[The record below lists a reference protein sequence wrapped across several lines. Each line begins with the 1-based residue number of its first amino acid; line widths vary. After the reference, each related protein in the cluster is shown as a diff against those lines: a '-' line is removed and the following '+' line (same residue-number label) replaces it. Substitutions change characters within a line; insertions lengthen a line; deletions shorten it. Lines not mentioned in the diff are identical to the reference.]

1 MSGHS
6 RWSTIKRKK
15 ATADAK
21 RGAVFTRVIKE
32 ITVAAR
38 LGGGDPDANPRLRL
52 AIAQARTANMPQA
65 NIDRAIKKGTGELP
79 GVRYESTVYEGY
91 GPGGSAIL
99 MDVLTDNKK
108 RTVADIRH
116 LMSKYGGNLGESGS
130 VAWQFENR
138 GTLTIPVE
146 GVGEDD
152 LFEAAVD
159 YGAEEIEQEDNQFV
173 ISVPAE
179 KVYEL
184 QSILEERD
192 FPIDSV
198 EVGLEPTS
206 TVPVTGS
213 DVRQLLK
220 LLEALDEL
228 EDIQKVYANCDIAE
242 EELASIDRTPA

>member
-6 RWSTIKRKK
+6 KWSSIKRKK
-15 ATADAK
+15 AVVDAK
-21 RGAVFTRVIKE
+21 RGAIFTRVIKE

-38 LGGGDPDANPRLRL
+38 LGDGDPDANPRLRM

-79 GVRYESTVYEGY
+79 GVRYESAVYEGY

-138 GTLTIPVE
+138 GTLTVPAE

-159 YGAEEIEQEDNQFV
+159 YGAEEVEREDNQFV
-173 ISVPAE
+173 ISVLAE

-184 QSILEERD
+184 QSTLEERS

-213 DVRQLLK
+213 DARQLLK
-220 LLEALDEL
+220 LLDALDEL

-242 EELASIDRTPA
+242 EELASIDRAPV